1 LWGDLEP
8 GELHRLAGAFPG
20 LALTA
25 LPGDVAVARPDAI
38 PAFAARCTALLHRYR
53 DGLIAVGV
61 RAPALEGA
69 ALLGIPTFMI
79 DDTPLLHLVPRP
91 RDGHYLVD
99 TRGEH
104 GVDAR
109 MMSLTRALNSFIRV
123 DARALPRDVDGQPRL
138 DAQTL
143 ADLMTAVR
151 VWTGRELAGGH
162 PYWRERV
169 RLCRSGLARLT
180 LGAVRTHCCEDAR
193 LIRP

>member
-1 LWGDLEP
+1 
-8 GELHRLAGAFPG
+8 
-20 LALTA
+20 
-25 LPGDVAVARPDAI
+25 
-38 PAFAARCTALLHRYR
+38 
-53 DGLIAVGV
+53 V

-79 DDTPLLHLVPRP
+79 DDTPPLYVVPRP

-109 MMSLTRALNSFIRV
+109 MMSLTRAINTFIRV
-123 DARALPRDVDGQPRL
+123 DARALPRDLNGQPLL
-138 DAQTL
+138 DTHTL

-151 VWTGRELAGGH
+151 VWTGREIGAGRR
-162 PYWRERV
+162 YWTERV

-180 LGAVRTHCCEDAR
+180 LAAVRTQCCEDAR